1 MLSSTFL
8 NESGKPVYNAE
19 VTKVRDDEDNWANR
33 FQSLITKAQPLVRR
47 TRAQSHS
54 VNPAAHSGRRF
65 GRLLLKG
72 S

>member
-33 FQSLITKAQPLVRR
+33 FQSLITTAQPLVKANTSAESLSQPR
-47 TRAQSHS
+47 RAQRPSL
-54 VNPAAHSGRRF
+54 R
-65 GRLLLKG
+65 
-72 S
+72 